1 MFNIRQH
8 QFLVLLFVVETKHD
22 NWREL
27 FNDVR
32 LFQYYSHGPII
43 MAPIVKRLTESRSR
57 DESAFGTAVHFT
69 RGVIVRVEQV
79 SVLRMYRCVVRQSL
93 LENKGLEKPAGVR
106 QMPFRGAYLR
116 HGLNNAILGLERLA
130 ELFAEFPHPTI
141 RSNEVVH
148 FFPFEPWRGRRFGS
162 RRYFWGGRHKRES
175 RKKNGQGKKKTSF
188 QPSAESRI
196 ARL

>member
-8 QFLVLLFVVETKHD
+8 QLLVLLFVVETKHD
-22 NWREL
+22 DWRKL

-32 LFQYYSHGPII
+32 LFEYCIHEPIN
-43 MAPIVKRLTESRSR
+43 MAPIFKRLTQSRSR

-116 HGLNNAILGLERLA
+116 HGLNNAILWLERLA
-130 ELFAEFPHPTI
+130 ELFAEFPHPTV

-148 FFPFEPWRGRRFGS
+148 FFPFELWRASRFGS
-162 RRYFWGGRHKRES
+162 RRCCWRGRHNEDS
-175 RKKNGQGKKKTSF
+175 KKKIAGDKEKKTSSRKI
-188 QPSAESRI
+188 SAHSDP
-196 ARL
+196 